1 MTAAGHSLRQRVRIT
16 FAVAIAIAVVVAGA
30 GVLAFVALLD
40 ARETL
45 VERADPALVASA
57 RMLSGLVD
65 QEDGIRVSVLTTGEA
80 FLEPYERGTEEA
92 DRAREQLERIVTDDQ
107 ALRRLEAVDREVE
120 AWRTEYAEP
129 TLAGVRAND
138 PAVRTE
144 ESLAA
149 GRARFDAIRE
159 AITDLDAR
167 LVADRREA
175 RDRLD
180 STTTRLIATVAAAL
194 LLLVLIAAFVW
205 RLMRREVEMPLARL
219 GDDVR
224 QIAEGDYKHPVE
236 PVGPSEIQA
245 LGQVMEQMRQRIVED
260 LAAVTGVRD
269 TLERQTRDLARS
281 NAELEQF
288 AYVASHDLQEPLR
301 KVASFCQLL
310 QSRYGGQLDE
320 RADQYIAFAVDGATR
335 MQALINDL
343 LSFSRVGSIAGD
355 EVDVD
360 AGDVISSALDNLD
373 TAIEESGAKV
383 TVGEMPTIRI
393 EASLGVALFQNLI
406 SNAIKFARPGSP
418 PRVEITARRSGNENE
433 FSVSDNG
440 IGIEPEYAERIF
452 VIFQR
457 LHAKNEYGGTGIG
470 LALCRKIVEHHDG
483 RIWVD
488 TSAGRS
494 DDGPTGATVCFTLPV
509 VEEDEGDE
517 GEG

>member
-1 MTAAGHSLRQRVRIT
+1 MTSGDGSLRQRVRIT
-16 FAVAIAIAVVVAGA
+16 FAVAIAVAVVVAAAGA
-30 GVLAFVALLD
+30 LAFLALID
-40 ARETL
+40 AREAL
-45 VERADPALVASA
+45 VERADPALVESA

-65 QEDGIRVSVLTTGEA
+65 QETGIRALVLSTDEA
-80 FLEPYERGTEEA
+80 FLEPYERGLTDAAKARTE
-92 DRAREQLERIVTDDQ
+92 LEEVVGGDSV
-107 ALRRLEAVDREVE
+107 ALRELEAVDRAVT
-120 AWRTEYAEP
+120 AWQTEYAEP
-129 TLAGVRAND
+129 TLAGVRADD

-144 ESLAA
+144 EALEA
-149 GRARFDAIRE
+149 GRERFDAVRSAVGE
-159 AITDLDAR
+159 LDAR
-167 LVADRREA
+167 LVTDRREA

-180 STTTRLIATVAAAL
+180 TTTTRLLATIGAAAL
-194 LLLVLIAAFVW
+194 LLVLSAAFVW
-205 RLMRREVEMPLARL
+205 RLMRHGVELPLARL
-219 GDDVR
+219 DEDAR
-224 QIAEGDYKHPVE
+224 QIADGDYKHPIE
-236 PVGPSEIQA
+236 PVGPAEIRA
-245 LGQVMEQMRQRIVED
+245 LGEAMEQMRQRIVQD

-269 TLERQTRDLARS
+269 TLERQTRELARS

-310 QSRYGGQLDE
+310 QSRYGGQLDD

-406 SNAIKFARPGSP
+406 SNAIKFARPGVP
-418 PRVEITARRSGNENE
+418 PRVEITARRVGDESE

-488 TSAGRS
+488 TAAGRG
-494 DDGPTGATVCFTLPV
+494 DDGTTGATIRFTLPV
-509 VEEDEGDE
+509 VE